1 MGRGVTFPSGFKHE
15 YLGMGNHLLV
25 KDCISKEFTKL
36 ASISLKEHPESI
48 LYNLWMDI
56 VCDILK
62 KSH

>member
-1 MGRGVTFPSGFKHE
+1 MLTHGTGSYVS
-15 YLGMGNHLLV
+15 